1 MVVTPHAKCHIK
13 GEITS
18 NRAVIVAGI
27 AALATLSVAASALG
41 ASGELRVEARA
52 NPDFLDPALAYDQL
66 SWQVMAATQGGL
78 LAFRRD
84 SGTSGATLVPDLA
97 EALPALSR
105 DGRTL
110 TFTLRDDVRFA
121 PPVSRPATASDVKAS
136 LERMLWLDSRGA
148 DLYRS
153 IQGAGDVIA
162 HRSRV
167 LSGVKA
173 DDTARTVVISL
184 SRRDTT
190 LTEALALPFASILPR
205 GTKPVDQTVDL
216 PPGIGAYVVSGF
228 DPDTSITLTPNS
240 GFSARD
246 GLPAAKTSRI
256 TIALGRSTR
265 AAAARVAAAD
275 ADYSVSPVPLAATQ
289 AGGYARGAT
298 AHAVTQSATAY
309 VALDATQ
316 APFTNAGVR
325 RAVGLALDRTA
336 AARAVTTGARATA
349 RMIPP
354 GTPGNRSASVAPNV
368 SAARALVAAAGA
380 TGRRV
385 TLWTGSSA
393 IERAI
398 TPAVRD
404 ALSKAGLSPVVKA
417 LPRNSGLG
425 RSAPRA
431 AIATA
436 LWTQT
441 TPDGSDAYAQLLA
454 ASAPGTPANPPF
466 PAISGDASLRSSARA
481 ANGAA
486 LGKARDSAWAQ
497 VDARAVA
504 DGRVVPVATPVP
516 TEVTAP
522 GVTGVTVNPVFGV
535 LLGAMQPSST
545 RSN

>member
-1 MVVTPHAKCHIK
+1 MCHIK

-18 NRAVIVAGI
+18 HRPIIVAGI
-27 AALATLSVAASALG
+27 AALATISLAASALG
-41 ASGELRVEARA
+41 AAGELRVEAGA
-52 NPDFLDPALAYDQL
+52 NPDFLDPALAYDPL

-78 LAFRRD
+78 LAFRRVT
-84 SGTSGATLVPDLA
+84 GTSGAALVPDLA
-97 EALPALSR
+97 QTLPTTSR

-121 PPVSRPATASDVKAS
+121 PPVSRPATAADVKAS

-162 HRSRV
+162 HRSRL
-167 LSGVKA
+167 LSGVTA

-184 SRRDTT
+184 TRRDPA
-190 LTEALALPFASILPR
+190 LAEALALPFASILPR

-216 PPGIGAYVVSGF
+216 PPGIGAYVVSDFNPG
-228 DPDTSITLTPNS
+228 TSITLTLNS
-240 GFSARD
+240 GFAARD
-246 GLPAAKTSRI
+246 GVPAGKAQRI
-256 TIALGRSTR
+256 TIAIGRSAR
-265 AAAARVAAAD
+265 AAAERVAAGD
-275 ADYSVSPVPLAATQ
+275 ADYSVSPVPLSATQ
-289 AGGYARGAT
+289 TGGYAKGAT
-298 AHAVTQSATAY
+298 ANAVTRSATAY
-309 VALDATQ
+309 VAIDATQ

-336 AARAVTTGARATA
+336 AARAITTGAKATA

-380 TGRRV
+380 TGQRV
-385 TLWTGSSA
+385 TLWTGSTA
-393 IERAI
+393 VERAI

-425 RSAPRA
+425 RSAPHA

-441 TPDGSDAYAQLLA
+441 TPDGADAYAQLLGTTE
-454 ASAPGTPANPPF
+454 PGTPANPPF
-466 PAISGDASLRSSARA
+466 PAISGNASLTSAARA
-481 ANGAA
+481 ANGTA
-486 LGKARDSAWAQ
+486 LGTARDSAWAQ

-504 DGRVVPVATPVP
+504 DGRVVPVATPVQ
-516 TEVTAP
+516 TQVTAP

-535 LLGAMQPSST
+535 LLGALQPSST
-545 RSN
+545 QSN

>member
-1 MVVTPHAKCHIK
+1 MCHIK

-18 NRAVIVAGI
+18 NRTAIIAGI
-27 AALATLSVAASALG
+27 AALATVSLAASAVG
-41 ASGELRVEARA
+41 ASMELRVEAPA

-97 EALPALSR
+97 EALPTLSR

-121 PPVSRPATASDVKAS
+121 PPVSRPATPSDVKAS
-136 LERMLWLDSRGA
+136 LERMLWLDSRGV

-153 IQGAGDVIA
+153 IQGATDVIA

-167 LSGVKA
+167 LTGVKA
-173 DDTARTVVISL
+173 DDAARTVVISL
-184 SRRDTT
+184 TRRDPA
-190 LTEALALPFASILPR
+190 LAEALALPFASILPK

-216 PPGIGAYVVSGF
+216 PPGIGAYLVSGF
-228 DPDTSITLTPNS
+228 DPGTSITLTPNT
-240 GFSARD
+240 GFAARE
-246 GLPAAKTSRI
+246 GLPAGRASRI
-256 TIALGRSTR
+256 TIALGRSAR
-265 AAAARVAAAD
+265 AAAAQVAAGK
-275 ADYSVSPVPLAATQ
+275 ADYSVSAIPLSATR

-298 AHAVTQSATAY
+298 ANAVTQSATAY
-309 VALDATQ
+309 VAIDATQ
-316 APFTNAGVR
+316 APFTNAAVR
-325 RAVGLALDRTA
+325 RAVGLALDRGA

-354 GTPGNRSASVAPNV
+354 GTPGSRSASPAPDPG
-368 SAARALVAAAGA
+368 AARSLVAAAGA
-380 TGRRV
+380 TGQRV
-385 TLWTGSSA
+385 TLWTGSTP

-398 TPAVRD
+398 APAVRD

-436 LWTQT
+436 LWAQT
-441 TPDGSDAYAQLLA
+441 TPDGSDAYAQLLGA
-454 ASAPGTPANPPF
+454 TAPGTPASPPF
-466 PAISGDASLRSSARA
+466 PAISGDASLRSAART
-481 ANGAA
+481 ANGTA
-486 LGKARDSAWAQ
+486 LGTARDSAWAQ

-504 DGRVVPVATPVP
+504 DGRVVPVATPVQ
-516 TEVTAP
+516 TQVTAP
-522 GVTGVTVNPVFGV
+522 GVSGVTVNPVFGV

-545 RSN
+545 QSN